1 MKFCPECGTMLMP
14 QEKGKNT
21 WLVCPNCE
29 SYQKLKEED
38 DYKIKE
44 ERREGK
50 EKKVVVVEEESGVE
64 IREPDYDLDTDAA
77 MEFYEES

>member
-14 QEKGKNT
+14 QEKGKYT

-38 DYKIKE
+38 DYKIQEEKE
-44 ERREGK
+44 KRE
-50 EKKVVVVEEESGVE
+50 EKKVAVVEEDKKLE
-64 IREPDYDLDTDAA
+64 IKEPDYDLDTDAC
-77 MEFYEES
+77 MELYEE

>member
-14 QEKGKNT
+14 QEKGENT

-38 DYKIKE
+38 DYKIEE
-44 ERREGK
+44 ERREGE
-50 EKKVVVVEEESGVE
+50 EKKVAVVEEESEVE
-64 IREPDYDLDTDAA
+64 IKEPDYDLDTDAA
-77 MEFYEES
+77 MEFYGE